1 VRPRTTALLLLA
13 LAVTGILVACSR
25 GGDAIDFA
33 RTEDQVT
40 SALAP
45 PADGVLRMA
54 VAPVLS
60 PVPTFGLYEELA
72 NYLADKLGR
81 PVQLIQGKTYQEI
94 NDLVKSG
101 EASLGIVCTGAY
113 LEGRDD
119 FGMEAIV
126 VPELDGGPYYFSL
139 LIAREGLGV
148 ASLED
153 LRGRSFAFSDPLSNS
168 GRLVPVYKLA
178 LLGESP
184 DTFFSR
190 TVYTYAHDNSI
201 RAVAEGVVDG
211 AAVDSLV
218 FDYLAATEPQLAEQ
232 VQVVERWGPYG
243 INPVVVNPLLDQTA
257 KEALR
262 SVFLG
267 MDEDPEGRVLLRR
280 LVIERFI
287 LPDERLYDS
296 VVEMRAYLR
305 ERGLA
310 P

>member
-1 VRPRTTALLLLA
+1 MRGAPALCLLGAALLA
-13 LAVTGILVACSR
+13 GVAAACSQ
-25 GGDAIDFA
+25 GAATIDFS
-33 RTEDQVT
+33 RTEGQTT
-40 SALAP
+40 SELAAP
-45 PADGVLRMA
+45 SNNVLRMA

-72 NYLADKLGR
+72 DYLADKLDR

-101 EASLGIVCTGAY
+101 EASVGIVCTGAY
-113 LEGRDD
+113 LQGRDD
-119 FGMEAIV
+119 FGMEALV
-126 VPELDGGPYYFSL
+126 VPQVAGGPYYFSL
-139 LIAREGLGV
+139 LIAKSGLGV
-148 ASLED
+148 TSLAD

-190 TVYTYAHDNSI
+190 TVFTYAHDNSI
-201 RAVAEGVVDG
+201 RAVAEGVVDA

-218 FDYLAATEPQLAEQ
+218 YDYLVATEPQLTRQ

-243 INPVVVNPLLDQTA
+243 INPVVVNPLLGRSA
-257 KEALR
+257 KETLR
-262 SVFLG
+262 DIFLG
-267 MDEDPEGRVLLRR
+267 MDEDPEGRALLQS
-280 LVIERFI
+280 LMIERFV
-287 LPDERLYDS
+287 LPDEHLYDS